1 MRIHLITVAN
11 RVPSWVEAGFQEYA
25 RRLPACPIQ
34 LIEIRP
40 KGRSSSAAPMQL
52 REAEGERIRAAIP
65 KGAWV
70 VALDEQGPQW
80 SSIELSR
87 HLAKWMQAGRDLALL
102 IGGADGL
109 DPRCI
114 AEADQIWSLSSLTL
128 PHTLT
133 RVVVAEQIYRA
144 WSMLSHHPYHRP

>member
-11 RVPSWVEAGFQEYA
+11 RAPSWIEGGFEEYA
-25 RRLPACPIQ
+25 RRLPACP
-34 LIEIRP
+34 LHLVEIRP
-40 KGRSSSAAPMQL
+40 AHRSSSVSPTQL
-52 REAEGERIRAAIP
+52 REVEGKRIRAAIP
-65 KGAWV
+65 SGAWV
-70 VALDEQGPQW
+70 VALDEQGQPW

-87 HLAKWMQAGRDLALL
+87 QLEKWVQTGRDVALL

-128 PHTLT
+128 PHTLA
-133 RVVVAEQIYRA
+133 RVIVAEQIYRA
-144 WSMLSHHPYHRP
+144 WSLLHHHP